1 MNLPFDGAI
10 SAFFQHGAP
19 DAIREAIRAADKR
32 LILGDDY
39 PYSRRMGR
47 KTYEARLTAMQ
58 IELVKMQS
66 WAQACG
72 ARIAIVFEG
81 RDAAGK
87 GGTIKRLREHLNPRG
102 AHVVALSKPSEIER
116 TQWYFQRYIRHLPAA
131 GEIVCY
137 DRSWYNRGVVETV
150 FGFCSDAE
158 RARFFDQAPA
168 FEKMLVQDGI
178 ILIKIWL
185 NVGRAEQLRRMLGRE
200 GDPLKQWKLSWIDV
214 EGLKKWDEYSAAIT
228 STLERTHTE
237 HAPWTII
244 RSDDKRRARLAVIR
258 RVLSA
263 VPYDSKDT
271 SAIGEADPAISAGLE
286 IWSPAEGA
294 DV

>member
-1 MNLPFDGAI
+1 MTLPFDGAI

-19 DAIREAIRAADKR
+19 DAIREAIRAAGKR
-32 LILGDDY
+32 HILGDDY
-39 PYSRRMGR
+39 PYSKRMDR
-47 KTYEARLTAMQ
+47 DPYEARLTAMQ

-66 WAQACG
+66 WAQASG
-72 ARIAIVFEG
+72 ARIAVVFEG

-102 AHVVALSKPSEIER
+102 AHVVALPKPSEIER
-116 TQWYFQRYIRHLPAA
+116 TQWYFQRYISHLPAA

-150 FGFCSDAE
+150 FDFCSDAE
-158 RARFFDQAPA
+158 RELFFDQAPA

-228 STLERTHTE
+228 STLERTHSV

-263 VPYDSKDT
+263 VPYDTKDAG
-271 SAIGEADPAISAGLE
+271 AIGEVDSSISAGLE
-286 IWSPAEGA
+286 IWTPAEGA